1 MDRITKSF
9 QDGMLKWDEMQDIL
23 NNLSKHMNIVAEKL
37 ALNLT
42 DEYFDY
48 LITEENSEQIEH
60 YQEILETWIKN
71 IFNSQLE
78 MTDLCIKVIDGL
90 KKNRKSEQNKVE

>member
-1 MDRITKSF
+1 MDRISRSF
-9 QDGMLKWDEMQDIL
+9 EDGVEKWEEMKNIL
-23 NNLSKHMNIVAEKL
+23 NNFSKHMNNVAEKL

-48 LITEENSEQIEH
+48 LVNNENIETVEN

-78 MTDLCIKVIDGL
+78 ITDLCINVVDGFS
-90 KKNRKSEQNKVE
+90 KKNKKK